1 MTALILFDFD
11 GTLADTAP
19 DLGAAANRQRTRAGL
34 EPLPLEVLRPY
45 SSAGARGLLRCALNL
60 MPTDETYEAHRVQF
74 LKDYEAAMT
83 VDTCLFDGVPELLA
97 QIKDEGM
104 AWGIVTNKAT
114 YLATPIVAALGL
126 AEDCAVLV
134 CGDTT
139 AHSKPHPLPLLHA
152 AQQAG
157 YDVERCLYVGDDLRD
172 IQAAQAAGMPSIAAA
187 YGYCGPEH
195 PPETWQADHCAYSAR
210 EMWPAIKQL
219 MRKLVIQ
226 GKKIYNK

>member
-19 DLGAAANRQRTRAGL
+19 DLGAAANRQRERAGL

-97 QIKDEGM
+97 QIKNEGM

-114 YLATPIVAALGL
+114 YLATPIVKALGL
-126 AEDCAVLV
+126 AQDCAVLV

-157 YDVERCLYVGDDLRD
+157 YGVERCLYVGDDLRD

-195 PPETWQADHCAYSAR
+195 PPETWQADHCAYSAT
-210 EMWPAIKQL
+210 EMWPAIQRL
-219 MRKLVIQ
+219 MR
-226 GKKIYNK
+226 

>member
-19 DLGAAANRQRTRAGL
+19 DLGAAANRQRTRVGL

-60 MPTDETYEAHRVQF
+60 TPADEAYEAHRVQF

-97 QIKDEGM
+97 QIKSEGM
-104 AWGIVTNKAT
+104 SWGIVTNKAT
-114 YLATPIVAALGL
+114 YLATPLVEALGL
-126 AEDCAVLV
+126 AQDCAVLV

-157 YDVERCLYVGDDLRD
+157 YGVERCLYVGDDLRD

-195 PPETWQADHCAYSAR
+195 PPETWQADHCAYSAK
-210 EMWPAIKQL
+210 EMWPAIQRL
-219 MRKLVIQ
+219 MR
-226 GKKIYNK
+226 

>member
-126 AEDCAVLV
+126 AQDCAVLV

-195 PPETWQADHCAYSAR
+195 PPETWQANHCAYSAR

-219 MRKLVIQ
+219 MR
-226 GKKIYNK
+226 

>member
-19 DLGAAANRQRTRAGL
+19 DLGAAANRQRIRAGL

-60 MPTDETYEAHRVQF
+60 MPTDEAYEAHRVQF

-97 QIKDEGM
+97 QIKNEGM

-114 YLATPIVAALGL
+114 YLATPIVTALGL
-126 AEDCAVLV
+126 AQDCAVLV

-219 MRKLVIQ
+219 MR
-226 GKKIYNK
+226 

>member
-19 DLGAAANRQRTRAGL
+19 DLGAAANRQRIRAGL

-60 MPTDETYEAHRVQF
+60 MPTDEAYEAHRVQF

-114 YLATPIVAALGL
+114 YLATPIVQALGL
-126 AEDCAVLV
+126 AQDCAVLV

-210 EMWPAIKQL
+210 EMWPAIQRL
-219 MRKLVIQ
+219 MR
-226 GKKIYNK
+226 

>member
-60 MPTDETYEAHRVQF
+60 MPTDEAYEAHRVQF

-97 QIKDEGM
+97 QIKHEGM

-114 YLATPIVAALGL
+114 YLATPIVKALGL
-126 AEDCAVLV
+126 AQECAVLV

-210 EMWPAIKQL
+210 DMWPAIKQL
-219 MRKLVIQ
+219 MR
-226 GKKIYNK
+226 

>member
-19 DLGAAANRQRTRAGL
+19 DLAAAANRQRTRAGL

-60 MPTDETYEAHRVQF
+60 TPADEAYEAHRVQF

-83 VDTCLFDGVPELLA
+83 VDTCLFEGVPELLA

-126 AEDCAVLV
+126 AQDCAVLV

-152 AQQAG
+152 AKQAG

-210 EMWPAIKQL
+210 DMWPAIQQL
-219 MRKLVIQ
+219 MR
-226 GKKIYNK
+226 

>member
-1 MTALILFDFD
+1 
-11 GTLADTAP
+11 
-19 DLGAAANRQRTRAGL
+19 
-34 EPLPLEVLRPY
+34 LPLEVLRPY

-114 YLATPIVAALGL
+114 YLATPIVQALGL
-126 AEDCAVLV
+126 AQDCAVLV

-139 AHSKPHPLPLLHA
+139 AHAKPHPLPLLHA

-219 MRKLVIQ
+219 MR
-226 GKKIYNK
+226 

>member
-19 DLGAAANRQRTRAGL
+19 DLAAAANRQRTRAGL

-60 MPTDETYEAHRVQF
+60 TPADEGYEAHRVQF

-97 QIKDEGM
+97 QIKSEGM
-104 AWGIVTNKAT
+104 SWGIVTNKAT
-114 YLATPIVAALGL
+114 YLATPIVKALGL
-126 AEDCAVLV
+126 AQDCAVLV

-157 YDVERCLYVGDDLRD
+157 YGVERCLYVGDDLRD

-210 EMWPAIKQL
+210 EMWPAIQQL
-219 MRKLVIQ
+219 MR
-226 GKKIYNK
+226 

>member
-114 YLATPIVAALGL
+114 YLATPIVQALGL
-126 AEDCAVLV
+126 AQDCAVLV

-139 AHSKPHPLPLLHA
+139 AHAKPHPLPLLHA

-210 EMWPAIKQL
+210 EMWPAIQRL
-219 MRKLVIQ
+219 MR
-226 GKKIYNK
+226 

>member
-19 DLGAAANRQRTRAGL
+19 DLGAAANRQRIRAGL

-60 MPTDETYEAHRVQF
+60 MPTDEAYEAHRVQF

-83 VDTCLFDGVPELLA
+83 VDTCLFDGVSELLA

-114 YLATPIVAALGL
+114 YLATPIVQALGL
-126 AEDCAVLV
+126 AQDCAVLV

-139 AHSKPHPLPLLHA
+139 AHAKPHPLPLLHA

-219 MRKLVIQ
+219 MR
-226 GKKIYNK
+226 

>member
-19 DLGAAANRQRTRAGL
+19 DLGAAANRQRIRAGL

-60 MPTDETYEAHRVQF
+60 MPTDEAYEAHRVQF

-97 QIKDEGM
+97 QIKNEGM

-114 YLATPIVAALGL
+114 YLATPIVKALGL
-126 AEDCAVLV
+126 AQECAVLV

-157 YDVERCLYVGDDLRD
+157 YNVERCLYVGDDLRD

-210 EMWPAIKQL
+210 DMWPAIQQL
-219 MRKLVIQ
+219 MR
-226 GKKIYNK
+226 

>member
-19 DLGAAANRQRTRAGL
+19 DLAAAANRQRTRAGL

-60 MPTDETYEAHRVQF
+60 TPADEAYEAHRVQF

-83 VDTCLFDGVPELLA
+83 VDTCLFDGVPELLS
-97 QIKDEGM
+97 QIKKEGM

-126 AEDCAVLV
+126 AQDCAVLV

-139 AHSKPHPLPLLHA
+139 AHAKPHPLPLLHA

-172 IQAAQAAGMPSIAAA
+172 IQAAQSAGMPSIAAA

-210 EMWPAIKQL
+210 EMWPAIQQL
-219 MRKLVIQ
+219 MR
-226 GKKIYNK
+226 

>member
-114 YLATPIVAALGL
+114 YLATPIVKALGL
-126 AEDCAVLV
+126 AQDCAVLV

-139 AHSKPHPLPLLHA
+139 AHAKPHPLPLLHA

-219 MRKLVIQ
+219 MR
-226 GKKIYNK
+226 

>member
-11 GTLADTAP
+11 GTLADTAH
-19 DLGAAANRQRTRAGL
+19 DLGAAANRQRIRAGL

-97 QIKDEGM
+97 QIKNEGM

-114 YLATPIVAALGL
+114 YLATPIVKALGL
-126 AEDCAVLV
+126 AQECAVLV

-195 PPETWQADHCAYSAR
+195 PPETWQADHCAYSAT
-210 EMWPAIKQL
+210 EMWPAIQQL
-219 MRKLVIQ
+219 MR
-226 GKKIYNK
+226 

>member
-1 MTALILFDFD
+1 MIALILFDFD

-19 DLGAAANRQRTRAGL
+19 DLGAAANRQRIRAGL

-83 VDTCLFDGVPELLA
+83 VDTCLFDGVSELLA
-97 QIKDEGM
+97 QIKNEGM

-114 YLATPIVAALGL
+114 YLATPIVKALGL
-126 AEDCAVLV
+126 AQECAVLV

-210 EMWPAIKQL
+210 DMWPAIKQL
-219 MRKLVIQ
+219 MR
-226 GKKIYNK
+226 